1 MGGDTE
7 RMAQLEARLER
18 LENLESIRDSLHRY
32 AHAIDYGRQSDW
44 VDCFTKDGR
53 FVFKFLPG
61 KSPYAGPEPA
71 GRAGFSFQSQAAAA
85 RFSAADRRP
94 SRDSHTP

>member
-7 RMAQLEARLER
+7 QMAQLEARVER

-61 KSPYAGPEPA
+61 KSPYAGLHFKAKRSSPA
-71 GRAGFSFQSQAAAA
+71 S
-85 RFSAADRRP
+85 
-94 SRDSHTP
+94 SRDTAALPKSFTNI